1 MKYISRLIEDDL
13 LEKLAASGAV
23 LIKGP
28 KSCGKTETAKQYA
41 NSILETDRDPQV
53 PVMMATNPRL
63 LLAGNAPRL
72 IDEWQVQPEIWN
84 YVRHEV
90 DDRKLKGQFI
100 LTGSANPPDEA
111 KLHSGAGRFT
121 VLQMDTMSWQ
131 ELGYSTG
138 TVKMSDLLAGTLGEF
153 YESAVPLELII
164 DRICIGGWPSLI
176 GETTRNALNM
186 NRGYV
191 DLLCEVDMSRVSGVK
206 RNPNKVR
213 SLLRSLA
220 RNTSTLVDNSTLE
233 EDMKIKENNELSRNT
248 ISEYL
253 NALSRLMILYEQPA
267 FNLHIRSSAS
277 LRKSP
282 KRHLCDTSLAV
293 AALGLEKESL
303 IKDIKYAGFLFES
316 LAIHELNVYAKANDA
331 TVFHYNDSYGYEVD
345 AIVQRRNGDYAAFE
359 IKLGVG
365 FIDKAAEN
373 LKNFVANID
382 TTKMELPKTLNI
394 ITGTGMSYRRPDG
407 INVISVASLGR

>member
-186 NRGYV
+186 NRSYV